1 MPMYKCKCVLFIVEG
16 FFLLIC
22 VAFVYC
28 KTVFEDYGNCTHHTA
43 ILINSGRLMLLPWSF
58 LISVWLF
65 VKTIGEK
72 VLLSMISLCPKG
84 RCIEQ
89 VLKTDIWVDFMFIVI
104 LLYPVSITSLNHK
117 QPHVLSFGS
126 CIVDG
131 RLLGTIWKQDLR
143 VCRKATSY
151 SAWNLNFWFHV
162 LHYHPDWDCTAIS
175 NGITY
180 Y

>member
-1 MPMYKCKCVLFIVEG
+1 MIHANVQMQMCLVYRRRIL
-16 FFLLIC
+16 LLIC

-28 KTVFEDYGNCTHHTA
+28 KTVFEDCRSCTHHTA

-126 CIVDG
+126 CIVGG
-131 RLLGTIWKQDLR
+131 RTTRHDM
-143 VCRKATSY
+143 
-151 SAWNLNFWFHV
+151 
-162 LHYHPDWDCTAIS
+162 
-175 NGITY
+175 
-180 Y
+180 